1 MYSSTW
7 KTLIFK
13 RYNGACIK
21 ISHGKLRN
29 EAVINVKN
37 DKTWQLLMLGKTVLQ
52 EKTWLKCQHLYR
64 HANEHWIS
72 I

>member
-29 EAVINVKN
+29 EAVINVK
-37 DKTWQLLMLGKTVLQ
+37 KWQNMAIINARKNSFTGKNMTEVS
-52 EKTWLKCQHLYR
+52 TF
-64 HANEHWIS
+64 I
-72 I
+72 